1 MLGNTEGR
9 RKRGWERIRWLD
21 GITDSMD
28 MKSEQTAGDGEGQGS
43 LECCSPWGHK
53 DLDMTKWLNNNNGCF
68 TMLCCVSF
76 CCTVN
81 LQSESIIYTAPLFL
95 DSLPI

>member
-1 MLGNTEGR
+1 M
-9 RKRGWERIRWLD
+9 D
-21 GITDSMD
+21 GITDSTD
-28 MKSEQTAGDGEGQGS
+28 MKSEQTAADGEGRVS
-43 LECCSPWGHK
+43 LERCRPWGHR
-53 DLDMTKWLNNNNGCF
+53 DLDMAKWLNNSSGCF

-81 LQSESIIYTAPLFL
+81 LQSESIILTAPLFL